1 MNSSEDTISKEEYM
15 FKKYIITFLMALL
28 ISIGVPFVAETS
40 TTTAAA
46 QFRTKTRYYRDRRG
60 RLIAVRR
67 PGFYRRHRKAI
78 NIGAGTAAGALVGGL
93 LGGKKGAVIG
103 GLAGAGGGALVTHKQ
118 KPKNYTRRWVVR
130 RSPRNY

>member
-1 MNSSEDTISKEEYM
+1 MI
-15 FKKYIITFLMALL
+15 KKYITAFLMALVFAL
-28 ISIGVPFVAETS
+28 GIPFVAETS
-40 TTTAAA
+40 TTTASA
-46 QFRTKTRYYRDRRG
+46 QFRTKTKYYRDRRG

-67 PGFYRRHRKAI
+67 PGFYRRHRKAV

-118 KPKNYTRRWVVR
+118 KRKNYTRRWVVR
-130 RSPRNY
+130 RAPRNY